1 MKINEL
7 LEIMKWRNSCR
18 SYDASKEISDEAI
31 NNCIIAANNAPS
43 ACNKQPWR
51 FVIVKDPQTLKDL
64 YQYGILPGLP
74 MKWIPDAPVIAVL
87 CAKSDAIVHWFTP
100 LFSKI
105 PYYLVDSGIAGE
117 HFVLAAAAQ
126 GIGTCWIGWINGKA
140 IRRVL
145 GIPRGIQPIAIQPIA
160 MFTMGYPLEKR
171 NPAPKLDQS
180 EIAFFDKWGKSRN

>member
-1 MKINEL
+1 MKIDDL
-7 LEIMKWRNSCR
+7 LEVMKWRNSCR

-51 FVIVKDPQTLKDL
+51 FVIVKDSQTRKDL
-64 YQYGILPGLP
+64 YQHGILPGLT
-74 MKWIPDAPVIAVL
+74 MKWIQDAPVIAVL

-126 GIGTCWIGWINGKA
+126 GIGTCWIGWINGKG

-145 GIPRGIQPIAIQPIA
+145 GIPRGIQPIA
-160 MFTMGYPLEKR
+160 MFTMGYPLEMR
-171 NPAPKLDQS
+171 NPAPKLAQS
-180 EIAFFDKWGKSRN
+180 EIAFFNKWGNGKIEK

>member
-1 MKINEL
+1 MKIDEL
-7 LEIMKWRNSCR
+7 LEVMKWRNSCR
-18 SYDASKEISDEAI
+18 SYDATKEVSDEAI

-51 FVIVKDPQTLKDL
+51 FVIVKDSQTRKNL
-64 YQYGILPGLP
+64 YEHGLLPGLP
-74 MKWIPDAPVIAVL
+74 MKWIQDAPVIAVL

-100 LFSKI
+100 IFSKI

-126 GIGTCWIGWINGKA
+126 GIGTCWIGWINGKG
-140 IRRVL
+140 IRGVL
-145 GIPRGIQPIAIQPIA
+145 GIPRGIQPIA

-171 NPAPKLDQS
+171 NPAKKLDQS
-180 EIAFFDKWGKSRN
+180 EIAFFDKWGKKEI